1 MIQMEKNIT
10 FRIHSEARKED
21 WMNGVQNSHSFNLE
35 SYNNHEILSL
45 V

>member
-1 MIQMEKNIT
+1 MEKNIT
-10 FRIHSEARKED
+10 FRIYSGARKED

-35 SYNNHEILSL
+35 SYTHHEILSL